1 MKMNFQ
7 KEYIYK
13 KERFERGLNS
23 RPSACKADVITATPS
38 NRWYLMTGEDMG
50 VDQGFFINEIE
61 QDPFKPHYSLTKRY
75 F

>member
-1 MKMNFQ
+1 
-7 KEYIYK
+7 
-13 KERFERGLNS
+13 
-23 RPSACKADVITATPS
+23 
-38 NRWYLMTGEDMG
+38 MTGEDMG